1 MLQTAQAAENGRS
14 WRRKWVNRLVI
25 WGIARRYLQALEMGE
40 TAAAF
45 REFLAPD
52 VVLEEF
58 PNLLTPLGK
67 KRDLAAALEGRT
79 GQKGHVP
86 ADV

>member
-1 MLQTAQAAENGRS
+1 
-14 WRRKWVNRLVI
+14 VNRLVI

-45 REFLAPD
+45 KEFLATD
-52 VVLEEF
+52 VVFRGIPEPAGASRQEAR
-58 PNLLTPLGK
+58 PGCGPGG
-67 KRDLAAALEGRT
+67 DGT